1 MSTSARDSAFLQE
14 MGIGPLW
21 TLRDAAGMADEA
33 ASGEVAQAAQAA
45 AHDTVQEAVQDS
57 AARAAATAA
66 PAAVEAPAGS
76 PARHAAVPTAVPTAV
91 PSAVLPAM
99 PPPPASLAKTA
110 PPVAAA
116 AAAAVAASSVSPA
129 ASPPADSAWGEEP
142 PGPPP
147 TEDEIAAMDWV
158 QLKNAIANCTRCG
171 LCKGG
176 RKPVYGNGAQQAR
189 WLVAAGASTASDEK
203 ERQPVSGEPG
213 KLLVNMLAAVELSRD
228 TNVYVTN
235 LIKCRPTSANGG
247 DRAPSAEEAAACRPY
262 LERELAL
269 SGASMV
275 LTLGQI
281 AANAL
286 QGKPLQE
293 ALAGSRGQVHA
304 LGGAKLVATL
314 HPGELLRRGADK
326 ALAWAD
332 LCLARAHD
340 DRPA

>member
-1 MSTSARDSAFLQE
+1 MSSMSQRDTAFLHE

-21 TLRDAAGMADEA
+21 ALRDAVEVEAEAEAVHAAVQEPVREQAPPPVPVAAPVLVADA
-33 ASGEVAQAAQAA
+33 IADPVPAA
-45 AHDTVQEAVQDS
+45 APEPVRAPVEARVADPVP
-57 AARAAATAA
+57 AAVPEPVRAPVEARAAEPA
-66 PAAVEAPAGS
+66 PVVADTVPRPA
-76 PARHAAVPTAVPTAV
+76 
-91 PSAVLPAM
+91 
-99 PPPPASLAKTA
+99 PPAS
-110 PPVAAA
+110 
-116 AAAAVAASSVSPA
+116 PA
-129 ASPPADSAWGEEP
+129 ADSAWGEEP
-142 PGPPP
+142 PAPPP
-147 TEDEIAAMDWV
+147 TDEEIAAMDWA
-158 QLKNAIANCTRCG
+158 QLKNAIANCDRCG

-176 RKPVYGNGAQQAR
+176 RKPVYGNGAREAR
-189 WLVAAGASTASDEK
+189 WFVAAGASTAADEK
-203 ERQPVSGEPG
+203 ERQPLAGEPG

-247 DRAPSAEEAAACRPY
+247 DRAPSAEEALACRPY
-262 LERELAL
+262 LDRELAL
-269 SGASMV
+269 SGAGMV

-293 ALAGSRGQVHA
+293 ALAGSRGQVHEVN
-304 LGGAKLVATL
+304 GVKLVTTL

-340 DRPA
+340 GRPG